1 MTSTIKVASPAA
13 PVPLA
18 LLRVPLEFFVA
29 EHLRQR
35 QFLGFLEQVTAAE
48 ALAIESATDI
58 ATFLRNDVALH
69 IVDEEDDLF
78 PLMRRRCPEED
89 EIENVLSVLARDHV
103 AARQSADWMVNT
115 VVATSDPSGTDIV
128 LPSLR
133 AAAAEFIRRGRL
145 HIALENA
152 VLLPL
157 ARIRLRPADL
167 AELSARMETRRNRIG
182 AVTT

>member
-1 MTSTIKVASPAA
+1 MTSTIEVASPAA
-13 PVPLA
+13 PVPPA
-18 LLRVPLEFFVA
+18 LLRTSLEFFVA

-48 ALAIESATDI
+48 ALAVESATDI
-58 ATFLRNDVALH
+58 ATFLRNDVTLH
-69 IVDEEDDLF
+69 IIDEEDDLF
-78 PLMRRRCPEED
+78 PLMRRRCPDED

-103 AARQSADWMVNT
+103 AARQSADLIVNT
-115 VVATSDPSGTDIV
+115 VGATSDSSGSNMV
-128 LPSLR
+128 QPSLR

-157 ARIRLRPADL
+157 ARVRLLPADL
-167 AELSARMETRRNRIG
+167 AELSARMETRRNSIV
-182 AVTT
+182 AATT